1 MPAALRCAGGGRASK
16 SAPTVTKA
24 ANQASPFALASGADC
39 DVAVAVAAAAATAET
54 KTETAVVLESMD
66 VVNSTAASAEREEN
80 KIEITASAAIAEA
93 EAEAEV
99 ATAAVLNL
107 AAASA
112 DREENKIEVATHA
125 PGRQRLPMAVSVEA
139 AAHCDVPNIASFTVA
154 DVFTWLVDRVGIS
167 LASATKLRDQEM
179 SGRALLRV
187 TEDRLTQAPF
197 CLPAGAAS
205 NIAEALETWR
215 H

>member
-1 MPAALRCAGGGRASK
+1 MIADVASRWRL
-16 SAPTVTKA
+16 
-24 ANQASPFALASGADC
+24 FASGCAQRDQNGTTTSIT
-39 DVAVAVAAAAATAET
+39 VSEY
-54 KTETAVVLESMD
+54 TEHTRDWGHL
-66 VVNSTAASAEREEN
+66 TAASAY
-80 KIEITASAAIAEA
+80 
-93 EAEAEV
+93 
-99 ATAAVLNL
+99 
-107 AAASA
+107 
-112 DREENKIEVATHA
+112 REENKIEVATHA
-125 PGRQRLPMAVSVEA
+125 PGRQRLPLAVSVAA

-167 LASATKLRDQEM
+167 VASATKLRDQEM

-205 NIAEALETWR
+205 NIAKALETWR